1 MKDSNE
7 SHRPCAKKYSLS
19 FSSFSPL
26 PLPADLNRQYGDIVL
41 EVMPSNVPIVH
52 LYKRE
57 DLEKVLK
64 YPSKYPFRPPTEIIV
79 MYRQSRPDRY
89 ASVGIVN
96 EQGPMWQRL
105 RSSLTSSITSPR
117 ILQNFLPA
125 LNAVCDDFVEL
136 LRTRRDPQ
144 TNVVP
149 NFEELANLMG
159 LEAVCT
165 LMLGRRMGFL
175 VPNTKQPEKISQ
187 LAAAVKQLFISQR
200 DSYYGL
206 GLWKYF
212 PTKTYRDFARA
223 EDLIYE

>member
-1 MKDSNE
+1 MRSTQVIDSQNIKE
-7 SHRPCAKKYSLS
+7 HTPISFLSLS
-19 FSSFSPL
+19 LSLFT
-26 PLPADLNRQYGDIVL
+26 DLNRQYGDIVL

-96 EQGPMWQRL
+96 EQGPMWQLL

-125 LNAVCDDFVEL
+125 LNAVCDDFIDL
-136 LRTRRDPQ
+136 LRARRDPHSQ
-144 TNVVP
+144 VVP

-175 VPNTKQPEKISQ
+175 AANAKQPEKISQ

-212 PTKTYRDFARA
+212 PTKTYREFARA